1 MADPVN
7 LTAAFNAQIRK
18 IPGGERFLADP
29 LEVDIGAVAVAVA
42 EAWAADMRENL
53 QAGRRP
59 DGKGPMPRVLVDNY
73 AQRKAQSAAS
83 KHEGKDSDDAWDAAF
98 DAASRGPRR
107 KPGTRRRGEGTS
119 TVASI
124 SARWS
129 KTLNRLVVAA
139 DEPNAGALARI
150 LRGIPFRPP
159 VKSARVAA
167 VQGDAVLIATM
178 HGAAATKRGRTWS
191 PGRLAAWRKWQ
202 ASKR

>member
-1 MADPVN
+1 VVVLVMSDTVN

-59 DGKGPMPRVLVDNY
+59 DGKGAMPKRE
-73 AQRKAQSAAS
+73 S
-83 KHEGKDSDDAWDAAF
+83 G
-98 DAASRGPRR
+98 G
-107 KPGTRRRGEGTS
+107 RRGEGTA

-159 VKSARVAA
+159 ANSARVAA

-178 HGAAATKRGRTWS
+178 HGTAATKRGRTWS
-191 PGRLAAWRKWQ
+191 PQRLASWRKWR
-202 ASKR
+202 ASKK